1 VKMPRRRSLAASV
14 RVALT
19 SGLATTGWLL
29 LGSTSAHAAED
40 TAPVAGA
47 VTVVEAGGT
56 IASVTD
62 ALAPIAD
69 TLAPAT
75 GAVDEVVATTPV
87 AGEIVPEGTVSA
99 VTGTALDVIRDPGS
113 IVDDPVGTVEIVTTP
128 VTGTLDEA
136 LSTTPVVGGLVPEG
150 TVSTVTGT
158 GLDMIRD
165 PGSIVDD
172 PVRTVETVTTPV
184 TQVLA
189 PVTDALAPV
198 TEVVAPIS
206 GAVDEVLDATPVVGG
221 ITPPVS
227 PAPELTP
234 AAPALGQPDIEVP
247 AAPTPAPSSPAQVP
261 GTAQT
266 PAAVQRTEGTPSVQ
280 DHPVDDRTRIAAST
294 AADRTF
300 SREPAATAR
309 AATQTTVTGVA
320 PATLLPRFP
329 WVVSTAG
336 TGTSWDWAHAVA
348 TPAGATPGT
357 AGSASSHGG
366 APAPSGSSTSTGGG
380 PGSPLGS
387 ADPMGWPG
395 MPAGISYLELFP
407 RLSAGKADSFFGAA
421 GDLPTAPA
429 FDPGST
435 PD

>member
-1 VKMPRRRSLAASV
+1 MPRRRSLAASV

-19 SGLATTGWLL
+19 SGLAATGWLL

-40 TAPVAGA
+40 TTPVAGA
-47 VTVVEAGGT
+47 VAVVETGGT

-69 TLAPAT
+69 TLASAT

-87 AGEIVPEGTVSA
+87 VGKVVPEGTVSTI
-99 VTGTALDVIRDPGS
+99 TGTTLDVAEYPGS
-113 IVDDPVGTVEIVTTP
+113 IVDDPVG
-128 VTGTLDEA
+128 
-136 LSTTPVVGGLVPEG
+136 
-150 TVSTVTGT
+150 
-158 GLDMIRD
+158 
-165 PGSIVDD
+165 
-172 PVRTVETVTTPV
+172 TVETVTTPV

-189 PVTDALAPV
+189 PVTDVLAPV
-198 TEVVAPIS
+198 TQVVAPIS
-206 GAVDEVLDATPVVGG
+206 GAVDEVLPTTPVVGG

-227 PAPELTP
+227 PAPELAP
-234 AAPALGQPDIEVP
+234 AAPVLGQPDIEVP

-266 PAAVQRTEGTPSVQ
+266 PAAVQRAEGTLSVQ
-280 DHPVDDRTRIAAST
+280 DHPVDDRTPIAAST
-294 AADRTF
+294 AADRMF

-336 TGTSWDWAHAVA
+336 TGTGRDWAHAVA
-348 TPAGATPGT
+348 TPAGVAPGT
-357 AGSASSHGG
+357 AGSHGG
-366 APAPSGSSTSTGGG
+366 APAPSGSSTSSRGG
-380 PGSPLGS
+380 PGSPFGS
-387 ADPMGWPG
+387 ADPMGWPE

-407 RLSAGKADSFFGAA
+407 RLSAGKEDSFFGAA
-421 GDLPTAPA
+421 GVLPTAPV